1 MQLDFKYSLGDTFVC
16 EETGKTYEIKEW
28 HVKVDE
34 AGTMVEYSFHAYLD
48 DCFDYHDFVEES
60 VLEKGL
66 LSTQSGCK
74 EYTSVHLK
82 PVSVAETRIELPETD
97 ANGETIHIG
106 DTIFSDVYYYR
117 AGDAKQYIPAT
128 MTFASYDRVTGFIYS
143 QELNSLISACVN
155 VERIGP
161 SHDSSGKAW
170 LDARREGHKH
180 TEYMM
185 QCILHADDRFVE
197 TYIAGVRAE
206 RYYFDK
212 FFDNDDC
219 LYETKELLRY
229 MGKLNEITERLKSAK
244 PTKKPAT
251 RKKKPAKSTKKPNWE
266 KIARELAEKNGV
278 DIESLISVSK

>member
-1 MQLDFKYSLGDTFVC
+1 MVVDFKYSLGDTFVC

-34 AGTMVEYSFHAYLD
+34 TGTTVEYSFHAYLD
-48 DCFDYHDFVEES
+48 DCFNYHDFVEES
-60 VLEKGL
+60 MLEKGL
-66 LSTQSGCK
+66 LSTQYGCK

-82 PVSVAETRIELPETD
+82 PVSVAGTRIELPETD

-106 DTIFSDVYYYR
+106 DTIFSNIYYYR
-117 AGDAKQYIPAT
+117 VGGKRQYIPAT
-128 MTFASYDRVTGFIYS
+128 MTFASYDRVTGFTYR
-143 QELNSLISACVN
+143 QELKSLISACVN

-180 TEYMM
+180 TEFMK
-185 QCILHADDRFVE
+185 QCILHADNRFVE

-206 RYYFDK
+206 RYYLDK
-212 FFDNDDC
+212 FFDDDNYM
-219 LYETKELLRY
+219 YETKELLRY
-229 MGKLNEITERLKSAK
+229 MGKLDEITERLKSGK
-244 PTKKPAT
+244 PAKKPAA
-251 RKKKPAKSTKKPNWE
+251 RKKKPVKTAKKPDWE

-278 DIESLISVSK
+278 DIESMISVSK